1 MCWWRGEPGDVSRGH
16 DRERR
21 IRDLLQDDGW
31 IVVRAAGSL
40 GPVDLVALKGGR
52 RTRLIEV
59 KSTAGGPY
67 ERFGPLDRQEM
78 RLIAIDAGADAEL
91 CYWPARK
98 KIRFIP
104 SSQWPEQQAG

>member
-1 MCWWRGEPGDVSRGH
+1 MDGH
-16 DRERR
+16 SRERQVKK
-21 IRDLLQDDGW
+21 LLEKDGW

-52 RTRLIEV
+52 RPRCIEV
-59 KSTAGGPY
+59 KANAKGGPY
-67 ERFGPLDRQEM
+67 SNFRKLDRQEM